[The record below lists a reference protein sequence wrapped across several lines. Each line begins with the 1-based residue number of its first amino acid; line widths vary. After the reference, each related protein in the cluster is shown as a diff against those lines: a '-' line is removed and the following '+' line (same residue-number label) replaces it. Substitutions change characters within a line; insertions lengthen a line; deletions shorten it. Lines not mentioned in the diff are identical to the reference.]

1 LTWEHSV
8 KKIMLLAVLLYVPTA
23 WACLQISDSPVTL
36 HNTDIKVHFA
46 YVGKAMAGDPV
57 TLWSR
62 KKGTIARASTDKEG
76 WCVFKDVP
84 PGEYKVILQSPSHE
98 TFNVVLDSIGTVK
111 TSMAVHFD
119 TWDYCRSV
127 RITEH

>member
-1 LTWEHSV
+1 M
-8 KKIMLLAVLLYVPTA
+8 KKIALLAVLVFAPAA
-23 WACLQISDSPVTL
+23 WACYQINDSPVIL

-46 YVGKAMAGDPV
+46 YIRNAMAGAPV

-62 KKGTIARASTDKEG
+62 KKGMISRANTDKDG

-84 PGEYKVILQSPSHE
+84 PGEYKVIQQSPSYE
-98 TFNVVLDSIGTVK
+98 SFDVVLDRLGTVK

-119 TWDYCRSV
+119 TWDYCHTV
-127 RITEH
+127 RIKVH